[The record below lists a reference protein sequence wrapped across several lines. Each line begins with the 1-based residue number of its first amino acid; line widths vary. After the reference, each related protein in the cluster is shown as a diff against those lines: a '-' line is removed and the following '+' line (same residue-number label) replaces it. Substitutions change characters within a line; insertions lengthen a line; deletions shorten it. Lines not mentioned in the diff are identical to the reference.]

1 MSRHPG
7 DVVNAEKHIE
17 HTRAA
22 FADFLREQAEWRA
35 TRAHEW
41 PEDPRNQRSSDALR
55 ALASWVMALPDDDE
69 RLRQLAACF
78 TDEAPFLP
86 VGDDLAHFA
95 GRYGFS
101 FPADP
106 DRFMNAF
113 VALMVEIDA
122 RRQQGKT

>member
-1 MSRHPG
+1 VS
-7 DVVNAEKHIE
+7 AEKHIE

-22 FADFLREQAEWRA
+22 FADFLYGQAEWRA
-35 TRAHEW
+35 ARALEW

-55 ALASWVMALPDDDE
+55 ALASWVMALPENDE
-69 RLRQLAACF
+69 RLEKLASCF

-95 GRYGFS
+95 ARYGFS

-113 VALMVEIDA
+113 VTLMVEIDS
-122 RRQQGKT
+122 RRQQGQT